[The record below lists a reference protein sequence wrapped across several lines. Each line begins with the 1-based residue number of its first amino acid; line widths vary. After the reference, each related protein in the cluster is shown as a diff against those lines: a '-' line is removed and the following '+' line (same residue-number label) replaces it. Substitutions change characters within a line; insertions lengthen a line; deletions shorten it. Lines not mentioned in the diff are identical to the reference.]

1 MQAVVPRFVAKKL
14 CGFFHDPE
22 ANLDVGFALP
32 LQAKAK
38 AAGPEDMA
46 AVRWLCRPDVQ
57 QNLELWV
64 ERTTASNLD
73 GERRFAQAK
82 RSTRGVGPVRNL
94 ASAARDHMHDRFLMW
109 RQEECDRHAAKG
121 AEQRRTLRRN
131 SESFAWQ
138 AVMRKHRSTTP
149 FQQCN

>member
-14 CGFFHDPE
+14 CGFFHEPE
-22 ANLDVGFALP
+22 ANLDVGFALR

-38 AAGPEDMA
+38 AAGADEMA

-64 ERTTASNLD
+64 ERTIASNLD

-82 RSTRGVGPVRNL
+82 RAERGVGPVRNL
-94 ASAARDHMHDRFLMW
+94 ASAARDHLHDRFIHW
-109 RQEECDRHAAKG
+109 RQELVGCSGPRLPCPWAPGPPEASAPGPAALG
-121 AEQRRTLRRN
+121 LG
-131 SESFAWQ
+131 S
-138 AVMRKHRSTTP
+138 
-149 FQQCN
+149 